1 VAAALWLGPGLR
13 RDNGCGV
20 KPRFNALVSVTI
32 LLAQVALCISAHAEP
47 LESFTVTDDAV
58 EAPLGG
64 HLGDAVRGE
73 RLVRDRERGNCLIC
87 HRIPVPEERFQGDLG
102 PTLAGVG
109 SRLSLGQLRLRLIDQ
124 TRINPDTIMPAYY
137 RIDGLIRVAPRYQGK
152 PALTAAEIEDVIAWL
167 ATLKE

>member
-1 VAAALWLGPGLR
+1 MA
-13 RDNGCGV
+13 
-20 KPRFNALVSVTI
+20 
-32 LLAQVALCISAHAEP
+32 LLACTSIARAEP
-47 LESFTVTDDAV
+47 LLPFAVTGDTVAV
-58 EAPLGG
+58 PLGG
-64 HLGDAVRGE
+64 HIGDVARGE

-87 HRIPVPEERFQGDLG
+87 HQIPVPEERFQGDLG
-102 PTLAGVG
+102 PPLAGVG
-109 SRLSLGQLRLRLIDQ
+109 RRLTIGQLRLRLIDQ